1 MKKTLYV
8 ALGLVLA
15 LGLVISLAGC
25 GAGPG
30 SNLPSGGRMVALDV
44 AEPAPPAQ
52 PTSYTD
58 KTDYAPGD
66 TVAFIGSGF
75 QPGET
80 VNIEAVGAPWG
91 TALTATLTADDS
103 GAISGQLTL
112 PEAFEDTYTLTATG
126 ATSGL
131 VGQTSITDSS
141 GAIWTTNSS
150 CETVNQNPYPSK
162 DAVYLNGGPDKSPH
176 NGLPDG
182 DYYVQVTEP
191 DGALLGSTPTA
202 SVHVTNGNF
211 DQCYQLWAILT
222 KPLGGQGYDDTTN
235 PGGEYKVWVSKNPEF
250 PNSESKTDNFKVVA
264 VTPPPVHGT
273 ATITTEVYNADDIYI
288 PPDGDVPLGTIVY
301 DTATVTGEAGKPAPT
316 GNMTFN
322 LYKGMES
329 TGTLMFSD
337 TEPVGTQSIDSL
349 ALHAGDYVF
358 QATYNGD
365 TVYDP
370 VTSGYEHFVVDKGT
384 VTLATTIYNAADD
397 TVIPLNSHVALGTS
411 AYDKVMVTG
420 NTIFFNIADVTYKF
434 NGAAAGNGAKS
445 DTKGPLHAGNYAFQA
460 FFAGNDDYNAAES
473 DPEPFVV
480 GKGTVT
486 LATTIYNAAD
496 DTVIPLNSHVALGTS
511 AYDKVTVTGETVF
524 FNIADVTYKFD
535 GAAAGSGAKS
545 DTKGPLHAGGHHF
558 QAFFAGNDD
567 YNAAESADEPFVV
580 DKGTVT
586 LATTIYNAADD
597 TVIPLNS
604 HVALTTSA
612 YDNVTVT
619 GETVFFNIADVTYKF
634 DGAAAGSGA
643 KSDTKGP
650 LHAGNHGFQ
659 AFFAGND
666 DYYSAESADEPFVV
680 DKADVTIV
688 TVIYTKSGAIVTGDP
703 IASTTIIYDKATVTG
718 IGVAGFPL
726 VGYVDFSYDSTSAG
740 SFFIGGDPVTV
751 KSNDVGPLPASSYA
765 FKAKYRDYSGD
776 YNDRSSDLEPFSVV
790 KVAKGT
796 EGSKGLWTNKN
807 GQAMLTLSDA
817 AALNGEA
824 PFQRVTPPTYPKE
837 VAGCTPFNTA
847 SLNTFKSQVL
857 NFLKPANAV
866 DMRYMLAA
874 QLLAAKLDYRH
885 GFWPSS
891 RIWID
896 ANGDGIVQPG
906 EVSQVADLFQA
917 ADNAWSTGT
926 RASQEYYKNMME
938 RLALAKYWFVCL

>member
-1 MKKTLYV
+1 MKKVLYI

-15 LGLVISLAGC
+15 LGLALSLAGC

-91 TALTATLTADDS
+91 TALTATVAADDS

-141 GAIWTTNSS
+141 GAIWTTDSS
-150 CETVNQNPYPSK
+150 CEKVNENLYPSK
-162 DAVYLNGGPDKSPH
+162 EAVYLNGGPEKPQQ

-182 DYYVQVTEP
+182 YYYVQVTEP
-191 DGALLGSTPTA
+191 DGTLLGT
-202 SVHVTNGNF
+202 SVPNKPVYVEDGSF
-211 DQCYQLWAILT
+211 DGCCQLWTILT
-222 KPLGGQGYDDTTN
+222 KHSDGTQGYDDTTN
-235 PGGEYKVWVSKNPEF
+235 SGGEYKVWVSKNSTF
-250 PNSESKTDNFKVVA
+250 RNSESKTDNFKVVA
-264 VTPPPVHGT
+264 VTPPPLHGT
-273 ATITTEVYNADDIYI
+273 ATITTDVYDADDTYI

-316 GNMTFN
+316 GNVTFN

-349 ALHAGDYVF
+349 ELHAGDYVF

-384 VTLATTIYNAADD
+384 VILATTIYNAADD

-411 AYDKVMVTG
+411 AYD
-420 NTIFFNIADVTYKF
+420 N
-434 NGAAAGNGAKS
+434 
-445 DTKGPLHAGNYAFQA
+445 
-460 FFAGNDDYNAAES
+460 
-473 DPEPFVV
+473 
-480 GKGTVT
+480 
-486 LATTIYNAAD
+486 
-496 DTVIPLNSHVALGTS
+496 
-511 AYDKVTVTGETVF
+511 VTVTGETVF

-938 RLALAKYWFVCL
+938 RLALAKYWFVCP

>member
-1 MKKTLYV
+1 MKKALYV

-52 PTSYTD
+52 PTSYTE
-58 KTDYAPGD
+58 KTDYEPGD

-126 ATSGL
+126 AISGL
-131 VGQTSITDSS
+131 VGQTSFTDSS
-141 GAIWTTNSS
+141 GAIWTTDST
-150 CETVNQNPYPSK
+150 CERVNENLYPSK
-162 DAVYLNGGPDKSPH
+162 DAVYLSGGPAKPGQ

-182 DYYVQVTEP
+182 AYYVQVTEP
-191 DGALLGSTPTA
+191 EGSRSLLGSTPTA
-202 SVHVTNGNF
+202 SVQVTNGEF
-211 DQCYQLWAILT
+211 TQCYQLWAILRKASDGT
-222 KPLGGQGYDDTTN
+222 QQGYDDTTN
-235 PGGEYKVWVSKNPEF
+235 PGGEYKVWVSKNSDF
-250 PNSESKTDNFKVVA
+250 PNSESKTDNFKVE
-264 VTPPPVHGT
+264 VTLPPLHGT
-273 ATITTEVYNADDIYI
+273 ATITTNVYDADDTYI

-316 GNMTFN
+316 GNVTFN

-349 ALHAGDYVF
+349 ELHAGDYVF

-384 VTLATTIYNAADD
+384 VILATTIYNAADD

-411 AYDKVMVTG
+411 AYD
-420 NTIFFNIADVTYKF
+420 N
-434 NGAAAGNGAKS
+434 
-445 DTKGPLHAGNYAFQA
+445 
-460 FFAGNDDYNAAES
+460 
-473 DPEPFVV
+473 
-480 GKGTVT
+480 
-486 LATTIYNAAD
+486 
-496 DTVIPLNSHVALGTS
+496 
-511 AYDKVTVTGETVF
+511 VTVTGETVF

-938 RLALAKYWFVCL
+938 RLALAKYWFVCP